1 MKIFLASV
9 LSLSSTLAVSAM
21 AQTPGEWKYTIATD
35 LSSVPE
41 DMRVN
46 FPTVSFTA
54 CRAAADFESGS
65 AFFLQTLA
73 SSATRCTNTGYARN
87 TQTSA
92 SKNKVQGD
100 AISYSYA
107 CDVGAPLKG
116 TASGN
121 VASKRFTIA
130 LNTQLTPSVSGV
142 ENIRQTMTAQYVAA
156 CKVLPDTDLLKTQ

>member
-1 MKIFLASV
+1 MKIFLASF
-9 LSLSSTLAVSAM
+9 LSFSLAASAA

-54 CRAAADFESGS
+54 CRTAAEFESGS

-73 SSATRCTNTGYARN
+73 SSASRCTNTGYARMYSGLKTN
-87 TQTSA
+87 A
-92 SKNKVQGD
+92 SSV
-100 AISYSYA
+100 SYDYA
-107 CDVGAPLKG
+107 CDVGNTLR
-116 TASGN
+116 GN
-121 VASKRFTIA
+121 ARGSVDHKHFTIA